1 MAYVVHMRHP
11 MGFGFGTSGE
21 NLVCLWRAPA
31 ILGEVCRGHRMLV
44 ALMSFKCRV
53 VGAFTHRVGGG

>member
-1 MAYVVHMRHP
+1 